1 MQLPRPHIILDPNLQ
16 APNCQPCRFS
26 SLVGS
31 VANLLTAFRF
41 ERQLLCRAGYKR
53 REDNSG
59 MIDFKGSHYP
69 KSVILHAV
77 FFYVRY
83 VDFHPELTRV
93 GT

>member
-1 MQLPRPHIILDPNLQ
+1 
-16 APNCQPCRFS
+16 
-26 SLVGS
+26 
-31 VANLLTAFRF
+31 
-41 ERQLLCRAGYKR
+41 
-53 REDNSG
+53 